1 LLKDE
6 LWIRQMKTKVEV
18 VIIRKSQVIE
28 ETTLLDEIQRNK
40 TKKQKIQRELEKN
53 DGIVHIEGRIY
64 ISNNRKI
71 QEQVLCKN
79 HDLVDIGYPGQQR
92 MLELIKRSYWW
103 PGS

>member
-1 LLKDE
+1 MIYISEKTNTKANVLSRKDQVDTTDDNRNVKLLKDK

-28 ETTLLDEIQRNK
+28 ETTLLGEIQRNQ

-53 DGIVHIEGRIY
+53 DGIVYAEGRIY

-71 QEQVLCKN
+71 
-79 HDLVDIGYPGQQR
+79 
-92 MLELIKRSYWW
+92 
-103 PGS
+103 

>member
-1 LLKDE
+1 MIYISEKTNTKANVLSRKDQVDTTDDNRNVKLLKDK

-28 ETTLLDEIQRNK
+28 ETTLLDEIQRNQ

-53 DGIVHIEGRIY
+53 DGIVYAEGRIY

-71 QEQVLCKN
+71 
-79 HDLVDIGYPGQQR
+79 
-92 MLELIKRSYWW
+92 
-103 PGS
+103 

>member
-1 LLKDE
+1 MIYISEKTNTKANVLSRKDQVDTTDDNRNVKLLKDK

-28 ETTLLDEIQRNK
+28 KTTLLGEIQRNQ

-53 DGIVHIEGRIY
+53 DGIVYAEGRIY

-71 QEQVLCKN
+71 
-79 HDLVDIGYPGQQR
+79 
-92 MLELIKRSYWW
+92 
-103 PGS
+103 